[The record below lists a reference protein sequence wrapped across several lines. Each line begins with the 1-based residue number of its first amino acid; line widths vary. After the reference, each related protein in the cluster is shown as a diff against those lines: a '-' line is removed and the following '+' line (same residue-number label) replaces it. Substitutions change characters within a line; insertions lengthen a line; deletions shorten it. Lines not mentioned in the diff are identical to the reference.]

1 MSAPTNVVE
10 KHLITIVMPA
20 SSSVYFSSF
29 VKFNEFYRLTTAARP
44 SNGNGTISGI
54 CLMDN
59 NPIVANANNPPLSM
73 NDVKSTLANRLDTT
87 ISK

>member
-1 MSAPTNVVE
+1 M
-10 KHLITIVMPA
+10 
-20 SSSVYFSSF
+20 
-29 VKFNEFYRLTTAARP
+29 KFNEFYRLTTAGWP
-44 SNGNGTISGI
+44 LNGNGTISGI